1 MKGNFKQL
9 INSERPVLIDFYADW
24 CGPCKTLSPILNEV
38 SKELNGKV
46 RIVKIDV
53 DRNPAVAQ
61 SYQIRGVPTLMLF
74 TKGKSVWRQ
83 SGVVGKRQIIDIINR
98 HT

>member
-1 MKGNFKQL
+1 MKGNFKQI
-9 INSERPVLIDFYADW
+9 INSEKPVLIDFYADW

-83 SGVVGKRQIIDIINR
+83 SGVVGKRQIIDIINK